1 MFLKPFRFMMA
12 SMQQHQLN
20 CKEIHPVK
28 TAALITRAAM
38 ISVLTATSAVI
49 SLASAPAFSA
59 TASVT
64 ALSASEA
71 GTLTFMRE
79 EEKLARDVYTNFYQ
93 LWRANVFYNISLS
106 EQQHM
111 DTMKKMLDKYKLPDP
126 VLPTVGSF
134 SDPALQSLYNTLLA
148 SGSKTLIDGLK
159 VGATIEEVDMV
170 DLQKA
175 IDGTTHTDLKT
186 AYQNLME
193 GSKSHLRAFVGELSK
208 QGVTYTPQYIS
219 QELFNAIIGI

>member
-1 MFLKPFRFMMA
+1 MMT
-12 SMQQHQLN
+12 SMQQPLLI
-20 CKEIHPVK
+20 CKENHPVK
-28 TAALITRAAM
+28 AASLITRAAM
-38 ISVLTATSAVI
+38 ISVLATTSAVV
-49 SLASAPAFSA
+49 SLVSTPAFSA
-59 TASVT
+59 TSTVT

-71 GTLTFMRE
+71 KTLTFMRE
-79 EEKLARDVYTNFYQ
+79 EEKLARDVYTNLYQ
-93 LWRANVFYNISLS
+93 LWRAEVFYNISLS

-126 VLPTVGSF
+126 ALPTVGLF
-134 SDPALQSLYNTLLA
+134 SDSGLQALYNTLLA

-170 DLQKA
+170 DIQRA

>member
-1 MFLKPFRFMMA
+1 MFVKPLRFMMA
-12 SMQQHQLN
+12 SMQQTKFI
-20 CKEIHPVK
+20 CKEILLVK
-28 TAALITRAAM
+28 TVHLFTQAAM
-38 ISVLTATSAVI
+38 ISILATTSAMVT
-49 SLASAPAFSA
+49 LVSAPAFAA
-59 TASVT
+59 TSTVT
-64 ALSASEA
+64 TLSASEA
-71 GTLTFMRE
+71 KTLTFMRE
-79 EEKLARDVYTNFYQ
+79 EEKLARDVYTNLYQ
-93 LWRANVFYNISLS
+93 LWRAEVFYNISLS

-126 VLPTVGSF
+126 ALPTVGLF
-134 SDPALQSLYNTLLA
+134 SDSGLQALYNTLLA
-148 SGSKTLIDGLK
+148 SGSKTLIDGLR

-170 DLQKA
+170 DIQHA